1 MQDVLQKGIDKT
13 KIIQG
18 LQKEHYTLEMAKM
31 LGHDHRTFKKYMLK
45 IQNQAMEEQTK
56 EKIRGKTGVTPRV
69 IRLIKSE
76 VHHNS
81 LQTIK

>member
-18 LQKEHYTLEMAKM
+18 LQKEQYTLEIAK
-31 LGHDHRTFKKYMLK
+31 LLDHDHRTIKKYFK
-45 IQNQAMEEQTK
+45 NPKSSNGRANK

-69 IRLIKSE
+69 IRLIKRE
-76 VHHNS
+76 VHCNS
-81 LQTIK
+81 LQTI

>member
-1 MQDVLQKGIDKT
+1 MQDVLQKGIDKI

-18 LQKEHYTLEMAKM
+18 LQKEQYTLEIAKM
-31 LGHDHRTFKKYMLK
+31 LGHDHRTFKKYVK
-45 IQNQAMEEQTK
+45 NPKSSNGRANK
-56 EKIRGKTGVTPRV
+56 ENIGGKTGVTPRI

-76 VHHNS
+76 IHHNS